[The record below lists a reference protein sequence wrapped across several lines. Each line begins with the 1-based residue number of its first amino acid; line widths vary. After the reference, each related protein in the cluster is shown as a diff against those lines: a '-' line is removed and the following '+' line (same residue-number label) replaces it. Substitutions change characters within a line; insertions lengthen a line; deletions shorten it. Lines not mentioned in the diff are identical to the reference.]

1 MIVHM
6 FVINQRWVR
15 EYIAHK
21 LLVKEAQKEWCQNGC
36 KGEKNNPIYPQ
47 AIPVDISKITS
58 RFTNC

>member
-47 AIPVDISKITS
+47 AIPFDISKQM
-58 RFTNC
+58 